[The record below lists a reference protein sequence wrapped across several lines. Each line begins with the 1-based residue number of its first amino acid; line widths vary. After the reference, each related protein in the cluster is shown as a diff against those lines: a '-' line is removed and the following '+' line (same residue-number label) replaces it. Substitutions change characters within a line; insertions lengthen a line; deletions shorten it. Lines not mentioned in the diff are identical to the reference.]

1 MKVIL
6 DNGHGRDTAGK
17 RSPDGRLREY
27 AYTREMARRI
37 AQDLK
42 RQGIDVSLLVPEDTD
57 VPLKERVERANRIYA
72 ETGKQAI
79 LVSIHVNAAGNGS
92 TWFSARGW
100 SVFVDPAASQDSER
114 LATSIAEAAGNIGL
128 TVRRETGGRNYWV
141 SSLYICK
148 HTNCP
153 AVLTENLFQDNRE
166 DVDYLFERCG
176 QAGDSPFARKRNYRL
191 FELVMK
197 TLPWLLVGMLL
208 VVAFGAGY
216 APSIPLPREI
226 GRKTPRRLSIRF
238 PTSSRF
244 PGIA

>member
-37 AQDLK
+37 ARDLK

-100 SVFVDPAASQDSER
+100 SVFV
-114 LATSIAEAAGNIGL
+114 
-128 TVRRETGGRNYWV
+128 
-141 SSLYICK
+141 
-148 HTNCP
+148 
-153 AVLTENLFQDNRE
+153 
-166 DVDYLFERCG
+166 
-176 QAGDSPFARKRNYRL
+176 
-191 FELVMK
+191 
-197 TLPWLLVGMLL
+197 
-208 VVAFGAGY
+208 
-216 APSIPLPREI
+216 
-226 GRKTPRRLSIRF
+226 
-238 PTSSRF
+238 
-244 PGIA
+244 GIARQRAARDVHSRSRRKHRPDGTQGDGRPQLLGK

>member
-141 SSLYICK
+141 SSFYICK

-166 DVDYLFERCG
+166 DVDYLLSDAG
-176 QAGDSPFARKRNYRL
+176 KQAIVRL
-191 FELVMK
+191 HVK
-197 TLPWLLVGMLL
+197 
-208 VVAFGAGY
+208 
-216 APSIPLPREI
+216 
-226 GRKTPRRLSIRF
+226 
-238 PTSSRF
+238 
-244 PGIA
+244 GIIDY

>member
-128 TVRRETGGRNYWV
+128 TVRMETGGRNYWV
-141 SSLYICK
+141 SS
-148 HTNCP
+148 
-153 AVLTENLFQDNRE
+153 
-166 DVDYLFERCG
+166 
-176 QAGDSPFARKRNYRL
+176 
-191 FELVMK
+191 
-197 TLPWLLVGMLL
+197 
-208 VVAFGAGY
+208 
-216 APSIPLPREI
+216 
-226 GRKTPRRLSIRF
+226 
-238 PTSSRF
+238 
-244 PGIA
+244 

>member
-27 AYTREMARRI
+27 AYAREMARKI

-114 LATSIAEAAGNIGL
+114 LATSLAEAAGNIGL

-166 DVDYLFERCG
+166 DVDYLLSDAG
-176 QAGDSPFARKRNYRL
+176 KQAIVRL
-191 FELVMK
+191 HVK
-197 TLPWLLVGMLL
+197 
-208 VVAFGAGY
+208 
-216 APSIPLPREI
+216 
-226 GRKTPRRLSIRF
+226 
-238 PTSSRF
+238 
-244 PGIA
+244 GIIDYLNSL

>member
-27 AYTREMARRI
+27 AYAREMARRI

-141 SSLYICK
+141 SSFYICK
-148 HTNCP
+148 HTKCP

-166 DVDYLFERCG
+166 DVDYLLSDAG
-176 QAGDSPFARKRNYRL
+176 KQAIVCLHVK
-191 FELVMK
+191 
-197 TLPWLLVGMLL
+197 
-208 VVAFGAGY
+208 
-216 APSIPLPREI
+216 
-226 GRKTPRRLSIRF
+226 
-238 PTSSRF
+238 
-244 PGIA
+244 GIIDYLNSL

>member
-79 LVSIHVNAAGNGS
+79 LVSIHVNAAGN
-92 TWFSARGW
+92 
-100 SVFVDPAASQDSER
+100 
-114 LATSIAEAAGNIGL
+114 IGL

-166 DVDYLFERCG
+166 DVDYLLSDAG
-176 QAGDSPFARKRNYRL
+176 KQAIVRL
-191 FELVMK
+191 HVK
-197 TLPWLLVGMLL
+197 
-208 VVAFGAGY
+208 
-216 APSIPLPREI
+216 
-226 GRKTPRRLSIRF
+226 
-238 PTSSRF
+238 
-244 PGIA
+244 GIIDYLNSL

>member
-166 DVDYLFERCG
+166 DVDYLLSDAGKQAIVRLHVKGIIDYLNPQCTQHQSCNTGKRKSYPDDCFGSNRFSVLCILQRCNWCSQPVPDG
-176 QAGDSPFARKRNYRL
+176 FRTIL
-191 FELVMK
+191 
-197 TLPWLLVGMLL
+197 
-208 VVAFGAGY
+208 
-216 APSIPLPREI
+216 
-226 GRKTPRRLSIRF
+226 
-238 PTSSRF
+238 
-244 PGIA
+244 

>member
-92 TWFSARGW
+92 TWFSASDVHSR
-100 SVFVDPAASQDSER
+100 S
-114 LATSIAEAAGNIGL
+114 
-128 TVRRETGGRNYWV
+128 RRKHRPDGTQGDGR
-141 SSLYICK
+141 
-148 HTNCP
+148 P
-153 AVLTENLFQDNRE
+153 Q
-166 DVDYLFERCG
+166 
-176 QAGDSPFARKRNYRL
+176 
-191 FELVMK
+191 
-197 TLPWLLVGMLL
+197 LLG
-208 VVAFGAGY
+208 
-216 APSIPLPREI
+216 
-226 GRKTPRRLSIRF
+226 K
-238 PTSSRF
+238 
-244 PGIA
+244 

>member
-27 AYTREMARRI
+27 AYAREMARKI

-42 RQGIDVSLLVPEDTD
+42 RQGI
-57 VPLKERVERANRIYA
+57 
-72 ETGKQAI
+72 
-79 LVSIHVNAAGNGS
+79 
-92 TWFSARGW
+92 
-100 SVFVDPAASQDSER
+100 
-114 LATSIAEAAGNIGL
+114 
-128 TVRRETGGRNYWV
+128 
-141 SSLYICK
+141 
-148 HTNCP
+148 
-153 AVLTENLFQDNRE
+153 
-166 DVDYLFERCG
+166 
-176 QAGDSPFARKRNYRL
+176 
-191 FELVMK
+191 
-197 TLPWLLVGMLL
+197 
-208 VVAFGAGY
+208 FGAGY

>member
-114 LATSIAEAAGNIGL
+114 LRYRSRGKSGERHRD
-128 TVRRETGGRNYWV
+128 VCRYD
-141 SSLYICK
+141 SLLR
-148 HTNCP
+148 P
-153 AVLTENLFQDNRE
+153 
-166 DVDYLFERCG
+166 G
-176 QAGDSPFARKRNYRL
+176 SP
-191 FELVMK
+191 
-197 TLPWLLVGMLL
+197 G
-208 VVAFGAGY
+208 
-216 APSIPLPREI
+216 
-226 GRKTPRRLSIRF
+226 
-238 PTSSRF
+238 
-244 PGIA
+244 

>member
-27 AYTREMARRI
+27 AYAREMARKI

-114 LATSIAEAAGNIGL
+114 L
-128 TVRRETGGRNYWV
+128 R
-141 SSLYICK
+141 
-148 HTNCP
+148 P
-153 AVLTENLFQDNRE
+153 
-166 DVDYLFERCG
+166 
-176 QAGDSPFARKRNYRL
+176 
-191 FELVMK
+191 
-197 TLPWLLVGMLL
+197 
-208 VVAFGAGY
+208 
-216 APSIPLPREI
+216 
-226 GRKTPRRLSIRF
+226 
-238 PTSSRF
+238 
-244 PGIA
+244 

>member
-6 DNGHGRDTAGK
+6 DNEHGRDTAGK

-141 SSLYICK
+141 SSFYICK

-166 DVDYLFERCG
+166 DVDYLLSDAG
-176 QAGDSPFARKRNYRL
+176 KQAIVHLHVK
-191 FELVMK
+191 
-197 TLPWLLVGMLL
+197 
-208 VVAFGAGY
+208 
-216 APSIPLPREI
+216 
-226 GRKTPRRLSIRF
+226 
-238 PTSSRF
+238 
-244 PGIA
+244 GIIDYLNSL

>member
-27 AYTREMARRI
+27 AYAREMARRI

-141 SSLYICK
+141 SSFYICK

-166 DVDYLFERCG
+166 DVDYLLSDAG
-176 QAGDSPFARKRNYRL
+176 KQAIVCLHVK
-191 FELVMK
+191 
-197 TLPWLLVGMLL
+197 
-208 VVAFGAGY
+208 
-216 APSIPLPREI
+216 
-226 GRKTPRRLSIRF
+226 
-238 PTSSRF
+238 
-244 PGIA
+244 GIIDYLNS